1 MGPVSSPTSTPHP
14 SHERTRSH
22 PGWFSGVMGTAALAT
37 AAFRL
42 PSDAGAVD
50 VTGNVLGWALLGLS
64 IVGLLVIVA
73 ANLLAPTP
81 RQLLW
86 KDLGSREK
94 GPAYAAIPGA
104 VLTVVLATEAGLP
117 NLASLSVVA
126 WILLFVTLIVAGA
139 DLLLTMVFF
148 ASAIANRGKLEQGA
162 LSGVWFMPQTVLL
175 LSATTLARLSVEPST
190 AIAEVAA
197 PLAVLFLGAGFL
209 LFLLVGALVLG
220 RLITEPMFQTSGIP
234 SAWIM
239 MSPAAASALAFIAI
253 PLVTPTLLDA
263 QSQTVTSVTSLMAGA
278 MIGFSLWWLMVV
290 TMLTIRLRQEAREF
304 TPSSWGFVFPLAA
317 VAVASGGLAQTWES
331 FLMDILAIVMAALG
345 TVVWCVVA
353 YSTLRWLA
361 ARRG

>member
-1 MGPVSSPTSTPHP
+1 
-14 SHERTRSH
+14 
-22 PGWFSGVMGTAALAT
+22 MGTAALAT

>member
-1 MGPVSSPTSTPHP
+1 
-14 SHERTRSH
+14 
-22 PGWFSGVMGTAALAT
+22 MGTGALSI

-42 PSDAGAVD
+42 PSEGGVVDA
-50 VTGNVLGWALLGLS
+50 TGNVLGWILLGLS
-64 IVGLLVIVA
+64 ILGLIVIVA
-73 ANLLAPTP
+73 ANMLAHTP

-86 KDLGSREK
+86 TDLRSRER

-104 VLTVVLATEAGLP
+104 VLTVVLAIEAGLP
-117 NLASLSVVA
+117 NLASSSVVG
-126 WILLFVTLIVAGA
+126 WILLVITLIVAGA

-175 LSATTLARLSVEPST
+175 LSATTLARLSAEPGT
-190 AIAEVAA
+190 AMAEVAA

-263 QSQTVTSVTSLMAGA
+263 QAQTVASVTSLMAGA

-290 TMLTIRLRQEAREF
+290 TVLTIRLRQEAREF
-304 TPSSWGFVFPLAA
+304 SPSSWGFVFPLAA
-317 VAVASGGLAQTWES
+317 VAVASGGLAQTWDS